1 MLKSGLGDLET
12 LCREAGASLV
22 GVAGIEELKADFLFS
37 PSILEGLT
45 RAVSIGFKLSGKVLE
60 TVENHPSAIYFHHY
74 RSVNYLLD
82 QTALKVAASLQ
93 KEGWQALPIPASQ
106 IVDWE
111 KQRGHLSHK
120 KVAIAAGLGRLGR
133 NNLLVTPEHGSRVRL
148 VSILTDK
155 PLGITAAPDGAVT
168 GCGSCRKCINVCPAQ
183 AIKERAEEFDHLA
196 CYEQLKAFRKAG
208 YTSQFI
214 CGICVKACG
223 PGRSFKPE

>member
-1 MLKSGLGDLET
+1 MLNPGLGDLET
-12 LCREAGASLV
+12 LCQEAGASLV
-22 GVAGIEELKADFLFS
+22 GVAGIEELKADFSFS
-37 PSILEGLT
+37 QTLLKSLT
-45 RAVSIGFKLSGKVLE
+45 RAISIVFRLSGKVLE
-60 TVENHPSAIYFHHY
+60 TVEDHPTAIYFHHY
-74 RSVNYLLD
+74 RSINYLLD

-120 KVAIAAGLGRLGR
+120 KVAVAAGLGRLGR
-133 NNLLVTPEHGSRVRL
+133 NNLLVTPEYGSQVRL

-155 PLGITAAPDGAVT
+155 PLGITAALSGAAS
-168 GCGSCRKCINVCPAQ
+168 GCGTCRKCIITCPAQ
-183 AIKERAEEFDHLA
+183 AIKESPEGFDHLA

-223 PGRSFKPE
+223 TGF